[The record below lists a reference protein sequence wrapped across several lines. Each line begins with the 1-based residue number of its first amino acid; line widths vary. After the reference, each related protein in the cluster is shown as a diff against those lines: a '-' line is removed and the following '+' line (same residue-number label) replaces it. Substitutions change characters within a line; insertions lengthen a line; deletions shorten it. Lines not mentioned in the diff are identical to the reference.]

1 MFPRFLALAML
12 LCSAFSAR
20 AEEVPVTPAERKVE
34 PEPAPATAAPDASG
48 AWIDLRQIS
57 STKPKPQSAPPW
69 VRAVSLLPAQRK
81 EGVAPKTIFRIELAQ
96 PHPDLGVVSFRL
108 FFDDKQDQRPRL
120 LASDN
125 DGGLVLQTPPL
136 GLGVNVPTSETVMV
150 PAAGVSL
157 IEVEVPGNG
166 GNIRAAYLDWMKTGE
181 VLRPATGEQRY
192 VLPETFSA
200 ASPLRA
206 PAQDTETFGTVTAS
220 LAPETI
226 RIGSSTPEAAAFQF
240 PIETLPLVAL
250 ITFEVANADVDSP
263 PEIIFN
269 GSNLGPVTLALPDLA
284 DPGYRGETKA
294 LLKQMR
300 FQYTGWV
307 RAQKVVP
314 ATALR
319 VGDNDLL
326 VIGGPET
333 GPAAIRATQIQLKY
347 IWEKLDYRLVPAR

>member
-1 MFPRFLALAML
+1 MLSRFLVFALL
-12 LCSAFSAR
+12 LCGASALR
-20 AEEVPVTPAERKVE
+20 AQEVAVDAAQ
-34 PEPAPATAAPDASG
+34 PEAIAPPAAPDVSS

-57 STKPKPQSAPPW
+57 SKNPKPQSAPAW
-69 VRAVSLLPAQRK
+69 LRAVKLLPPQRK
-81 EGVAPKTIFRIELAQ
+81 EGAATTTIFRIELAQ
-96 PHPDLGVVSFRL
+96 PQEDLDVISFRL
-108 FFDDKQDQRPRL
+108 FFDDKPEHRPRL

-125 DGGLVLQTPPL
+125 EGGVVLQTPPL

-150 PAAGVSL
+150 PIAGVSVV
-157 IEVEVPGNG
+157 EVEVPGDG
-166 GNIRAAYLDWMKTGE
+166 HNIRAAYLDWMKSGE
-181 VLRPATGEQRY
+181 VLRPVGGEQRY
-192 VLPETFSA
+192 VLPESFGA
-200 ASPLRA
+200 GSPLRA
-206 PAQDTETFGTVTAS
+206 PARDTETFGTVTAS
-220 LAPETI
+220 LAPETM
-226 RIGSSTPEAAAFQF
+226 RIGSSVPEAAAFQF

-269 GSNLGPVTLALPDLA
+269 GVNLGAVTLALPDLA
-284 DPGYRGETKA
+284 DPAYRGETKA

-307 RAQKVVP
+307 RAQKLVP
-314 ATALR
+314 ASLLR
-319 VGDNDLL
+319 VGDNDLV

>member
-1 MFPRFLALAML
+1 MLPRFIAFALL
-12 LCSAFSAR
+12 VCGVFCAR
-20 AEEVPVTPAERKVE
+20 AEEVAIASGEQKVE
-34 PEPAPATAAPDASG
+34 QEPVPAPAAPDVSS

-57 STKPKPQSAPPW
+57 STNPKPQSAPSW
-69 VRAVSLLPAQRK
+69 IRAVTLLPPQRK
-81 EGVAPKTIFRIELAQ
+81 EGVAPRTIFRIELAQ

-108 FFDDKQDQRPRL
+108 FFDDKQEQRPRL
-120 LASDN
+120 VASDQE
-125 DGGLVLQTPPL
+125 GGLVLQTPPL

-166 GNIRAAYLDWMKTGE
+166 ANIRAAYLEWMKSDE
-181 VLRPATGEQRY
+181 VLRPATAEQRY
-192 VLPETFSA
+192 VLPETFGA
-200 ASPLRA
+200 AAPLRA

-226 RIGSSTPEAAAFQF
+226 RIGSILPEAAAFQF

-269 GSNLGPVTLALPDLA
+269 GTNLGPVTLALPDLA

-314 ATALR
+314 ATSLR
-319 VGDNDLL
+319 VGDNDLI